1 LVLAARP
8 GLAGAARDSDGQPWL
23 PPREA
28 HPNGPRMTMFRAAD
42 QQLRQHGLPQL
53 FAAEWTTQPPATRC
67 AAAHRIQLTL

>member
-1 LVLAARP
+1 MLAARP

-42 QQLRQHGLPQL
+42 QQLRQHGSLHP
-53 FAAEWTTQPPATRC
+53 FAAEWIAQPLAARC
-67 AAAHRIQLTL
+67 AAAQRIQLIL